1 LVDVKSVRCH
11 PRALKG
17 LARHRKDARRLLSK
31 IEAYAA
37 DPDSQANNVKRL
49 KGMPAL
55 FRLRVGDYRVIFAED
70 ESNVT
75 VLKVEPRG
83 SVYD

>member
-1 LVDVKSVRCH
+1 MRDVKSVRYH

-31 IEAYAA
+31 IEAYAE
-37 DPDSQANNVKRL
+37 DPNGQSNNVKRL
-49 KGMPAL
+49 KGTPVL
-55 FRLRVGDYRVIFAED
+55 FRLRAGDYRIIFTED
-70 ESNVT
+70 ESTIT

-83 SVYD
+83 SAYD